1 MEENII
7 LAGVGGQGILTNAK
21 VISVAALKL
30 GLHIK
35 QAEVH
40 GMSQR
45 GGAVQSH
52 LRVADHEIASDLIS
66 LGGASMILAVEPMES
81 LRYVQYL
88 SEHGAIISSTNAFVN
103 IPNYPAIEGILEK
116 IARCPRHILL
126 DADKLSRMAGS
137 GRSAN
142 IVLLGA
148 ASLYLEIEYDELLK
162 AIATMFGAKGE
173 KVVEMN
179 HLALRI
185 GRNAGQAYRDGIEQG
200 IDSASIREWLDSLTL
215 EQLSATDG
223 INPVALKKK
232 VTQTRLSSAEAS
244 VFEQNLIKTHAEGRR
259 QLYEHEVYSLV
270 RIVGAI
276 DPPRHAFIL
285 KGEKITDAAINS
297 LPGEKVVLKLVSPQ
311 VVHKTEAKAVAFVPR
326 ERGAIEAEVNRMYT
340 QHADKQLAGVLL
352 VEFVEGVKSGFASTS
367 FSWACAQRA
376 SSARLSRLESAAYI
390 PNTSP
395 KRCDRGSPSQR
406 RSPRMSARNNF

>member
-30 GLHIK
+30 GLHLK

-52 LRVADHEIASDLIS
+52 LRVADREIASDLIS

-88 SEHGAIISSTNAFVN
+88 SENGVLISSTSAFVN

-116 IARCPRHILL
+116 IARYPRHILL
-126 DADKLSRMAGS
+126 DADKFSKMAGS

-173 KVVEMN
+173 KIVNTN

-200 IDSASIREWLDSLTL
+200 IDSVSIREWLDSLTL
-215 EQLSATDG
+215 EQLSAEAG
-223 INPVALKKK
+223 IDTGDLKKK
-232 VTQTRLSSAEAS
+232 VTPTA
-244 VFEQNLIKTHAEGRR
+244 
-259 QLYEHEVYSLV
+259 
-270 RIVGAI
+270 
-276 DPPRHAFIL
+276 
-285 KGEKITDAAINS
+285 
-297 LPGEKVVLKLVSPQ
+297 
-311 VVHKTEAKAVAFVPR
+311 
-326 ERGAIEAEVNRMYT
+326 
-340 QHADKQLAGVLL
+340 
-352 VEFVEGVKSGFASTS
+352 
-367 FSWACAQRA
+367 
-376 SSARLSRLESAAYI
+376 
-390 PNTSP
+390 
-395 KRCDRGSPSQR
+395 
-406 RSPRMSARNNF
+406 